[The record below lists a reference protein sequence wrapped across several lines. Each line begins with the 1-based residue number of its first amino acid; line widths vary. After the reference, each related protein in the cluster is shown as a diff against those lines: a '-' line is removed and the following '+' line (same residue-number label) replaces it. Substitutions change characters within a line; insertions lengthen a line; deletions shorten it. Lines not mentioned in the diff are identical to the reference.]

1 MMKKLLFTLC
11 TLFYRI
17 FSDLKIEDG
26 LCCFSLC
33 KMLGVSNLGQI
44 RMGGMLNKSR
54 VRMIGNNNKFICEA
68 NMHKC
73 EILIEGDN
81 NTVELGRNTFVHAF
95 NILIKG
101 SGCYVRVGEN
111 NTSNGTNLRCMGVNN
126 SITIGNDCMF
136 SGQIE
141 IWNTDSHFIL
151 DSKSNKP
158 INHSAPIFI
167 GDHVWVG
174 QHATILKGTAI
185 GNNSIIGMNAVV
197 TKDVPPYSVSVGNP
211 AKVVKSGINW
221 DRKQTIDF

>member
-1 MMKKLLFTLC
+1 MKKLLFILQ

-17 FSDLKIEDG
+17 FSEIRIEDG
-26 LCCFSLC
+26 LCWFSRC
-33 KMLGVSNLGQI
+33 KMMGGANFCQI
-44 RMGGMLNKSR
+44 RMGGMLNKSQ
-54 VRMIGNNNKFICEA
+54 VIMVGNNNKFICGA
-68 NMHKC
+68 NMHRC

-81 NTVELGRNTFVHAF
+81 NTVELGRNTLVHAF

-101 SGCYVRVGEN
+101 TGCYVRVGEKT
-111 NTSNGTNLRCMGVNN
+111 TSNGANLRCMGVGN
-126 SITIGNDCMF
+126 SISIGNDCMF

-151 DSKSNKP
+151 DSKTNKP
-158 INHSAPIFI
+158 INHGAPIII

-174 QHATILKGTAI
+174 QHATILKGSTI

-211 AKVVKSGINW
+211 AKVVKSGITW